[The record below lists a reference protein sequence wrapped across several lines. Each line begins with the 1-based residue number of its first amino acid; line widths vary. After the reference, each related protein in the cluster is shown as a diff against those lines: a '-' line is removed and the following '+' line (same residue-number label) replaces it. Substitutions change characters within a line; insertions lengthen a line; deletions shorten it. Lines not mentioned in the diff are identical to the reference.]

1 MENKVFKALNT
12 IILLVLIF
20 VFPVWLIC
28 LNTSNISF
36 YCILGSM
43 VCMIATKKIYKKVSY
58 IKNGRRILIGLR
70 IALILCIAG
79 LFLPSIV
86 IDNFDDTKY
95 MYSLKRLNYSHGL
108 YGFNGERLE
117 HYKRLFPEKLPDKCY
132 DYEYLTQGYIYDRYP
147 GSRLM
152 FRTDE
157 ETIEM
162 YAEYYAGF
170 CERKYN
176 GALYDDIDD
185 ISIEEELVSIEEEL
199 EKTEAALDSFLSRS
213 GLDDRWNMDFNKSY
227 VEYDKWREEF
237 ENAVIYSAGA
247 FREEVLLDKDSGYV
261 VITMDEPLS

>member
-28 LNTSNISF
+28 INTSTISF
-36 YCILGSM
+36 YFILGAF
-43 VCMIATKKIYKKVSY
+43 VVIIATKIVYKNVSR
-58 IKNGRRILIGLR
+58 IKNGMIILNSLR
-70 IALILCIAG
+70 VALILCIAG
-79 LFLPSIV
+79 LYLPSIV
-86 IDNFDDTKY
+86 ICNFDHTKC
-95 MYSLKRLNYSHGL
+95 MYNLKWLNYAHGL
-108 YGFNGERLE
+108 YGFRGERLE
-117 HYKRLFPEKLPDKCY
+117 YYKKLFPERLPDECE
-132 DYEYLTQGYIYDRYP
+132 DYEYLTTGWLNHGFP

-185 ISIEEELVSIEEEL
+185 ISIEEEL

-213 GLDDRWNMDFNKSY
+213 GLDDRRNMDFNKPY